1 MTQLNNLHKDVG
13 TNHVVE
19 PDVPADGVVGVLLP
33 AGPHVPQPGL
43 VVEDAQA
50 VDEHDG
56 VEDEPPAALAE
67 LGEGGGQ
74 VGSPLLPEP
83 SLHLVDVLGYHI
95 FLRLNVQI
103 SPLSKS
109 IPGFQRGQIAW
120 KVIRHLLLTTLI
132 WIENMILKLCFLS
145 AVVWLCLTDRVNNR
159 WASAALFL

>member
-67 LGEGGGQ
+67 LGESGGQ
-74 VGSPLLPEP
+74 VGSPLFPEP

-95 FLRLNVQI
+95 FLRLGFRFLLYLN
-103 SPLSKS
+103 LYLDFREARL
-109 IPGFQRGQIAW
+109 PG
-120 KVIRHLLLTTLI
+120 K
-132 WIENMILKLCFLS
+132 
-145 AVVWLCLTDRVNNR
+145 
-159 WASAALFL
+159 

>member
-67 LGEGGGQ
+67 LGEGGGHGGPPP
-74 VGSPLLPEP
+74 VSEP
-83 SLHLVDVLGYHI
+83 SLNLEQENMKYFHPKPAQLTCISESPALEDRRI
-95 FLRLNVQI
+95 A
-103 SPLSKS
+103 SPLSS
-109 IPGFQRGQIAW
+109 F
-120 KVIRHLLLTTLI
+120 
-132 WIENMILKLCFLS
+132 CFDLNCCS
-145 AVVWLCLTDRVNNR
+145 R
-159 WASAALFL
+159 

>member
-67 LGEGGGQ
+67 LGESGGQ

-83 SLHLVDVLGYHI
+83 SLHLVDVG
-95 FLRLNVQI
+95 I
-103 SPLSKS
+103 S
-109 IPGFQRGQIAW
+109 
-120 KVIRHLLLTTLI
+120 
-132 WIENMILKLCFLS
+132 
-145 AVVWLCLTDRVNNR
+145 
-159 WASAALFL
+159 